1 MCRLMQALTFFVCI
15 IMKYLFIDESFDEYV
30 FVVGGIL
37 VDSEKELFLAYNQFK
52 KQINRIPLIRKQKEK
67 FFFEFKSSL
76 LYGIIKNKIRNGEA

>member
-1 MCRLMQALTFFVCI
+1 MCRLMQALTFFVDI

-37 VDSEKELFLAYNQFK
+37 VDSEKELLLAYNQIK

-67 FFFEFKSSL
+67 FFSNLNLHCFME
-76 LYGIIKNKIRNGEA
+76 

>member
-1 MCRLMQALTFFVCI
+1 
-15 IMKYLFIDESFDEYV
+15 MKYLFIDEYV
-30 FVVGGIL
+30 LVVGGIL

-67 FFFEFKSSL
+67 IFFEFKSSL

>member
-1 MCRLMQALTFFVCI
+1 MQALTFFVDI

-37 VDSEKELFLAYNQFK
+37 VDSEKELLLAYNQFK
-52 KQINRIPLIRKQKEK
+52 KQINRIPLTRKQKEK
-67 FFFEFKSSL
+67 IFFEFKSSL